1 MLIYILAILALLLLG
16 LLYYK
21 VGSHKTVFL
30 GFTFTILLAGG
41 IVYFAWPR
49 PQDQTEN
56 QALTEAQRYELMQQQ
71 QVFAAWYEEYQK
83 NLAELDRNWQWYH
96 HILESFKAGNI
107 SLQTVHMRLMQLEQD
122 SAQLKAR
129 FASHPA
135 PLELNSYCYD
145 LVNSVCT
152 KTMNYADAQSRT
164 ITLTRAAADPARIQT
179 EDPHEQSRL
188 LQTVMLRE
196 SPAALFTATEIK
208 ALREQLASPKEEKAR
223 TEEN

>member
-1 MLIYILAILALLLLG
+1 MLIYILSLLALLLLA

-21 VGSHKTVFL
+21 VGPHKTVFF

-49 PQDQTEN
+49 TQAQPEN

-83 NLAELDRNWQWYH
+83 DLTELDRNWQWYH

-107 SLQTVHMRLMQLEQD
+107 SLQTVHMRLMQLELD
-122 SAQLKAR
+122 NAQLKAR
-129 FASHPA
+129 FAAHPA

-145 LVNSVCT
+145 LVNSVIT
-152 KTMNYADAQSRT
+152 KTINYAEAQNRT
-164 ITLTRAAADPARIQT
+164 ITLTRAAADPAKIQT
-179 EDPHEQSRL
+179 EDPQEQSRL

-196 SPAALFTATEIK
+196 SPVALFTATEIK
-208 ALREQLASPKEEKAR
+208 ALREQLAPPKESTPAPEH
-223 TEEN
+223 